1 MSRTVKAKSTKSREK
16 IAEIQRTLSGMEY
29 LSSGTLLKRMK
40 VCGNPRC
47 HCASDPA
54 ARHGPYFEWSYLKAG
69 KLHHRTLTPEQAEIM
84 QLAIA
89 NQRESQETNAR
100 LGGSDP
106 GPNRTHDAEI
116 ALKPPMQAVITR
128 KCVRRCAECKTGM
141 DLPRFSGQVI
151 LLLADRI

>member
-1 MSRTVKAKSTKSREK
+1 MTTAADAKTKKSREK

-69 KLHHRTLTPEQAEIM
+69 KLHHRTLTPDQAEVM
-84 QLAIA
+84 RLAIA
-89 NQRESQETNAR
+89 NQRKAKKLMRVWEAQTLNLIE
-100 LGGSDP
+100 
-106 GPNRTHDAEI
+106 
-116 ALKPPMQAVITR
+116 LKTP
-128 KCVRRCAECKTGM
+128 K
-141 DLPRFSGQVI
+141 
-151 LLLADRI
+151 

>member
-1 MSRTVKAKSTKSREK
+1 MPPTADAKSTQSREK

-69 KLHHRTLTPEQAEIM
+69 KLHHRTLTPEQAQIM
-84 QLAIA
+84 RLAIA
-89 NQRESQETNAR
+89 NQRKAKQLLR
-100 LGGSDP
+100 LWEAQ
-106 GPNRTHDAEI
+106 TLHLIE
-116 ALKPPMQAVITR
+116 LKAQ
-128 KCVRRCAECKTGM
+128 K
-141 DLPRFSGQVI
+141 
-151 LLLADRI
+151 

>member
-1 MSRTVKAKSTKSREK
+1 MPTAADAKTKKSREK
-16 IAEIQRTLSGMEY
+16 IAAIQRTLSGMEY

-84 QLAIA
+84 RLAIA
-89 NQRESQETNAR
+89 NQRKAKKLMRVWEAQTLNLIE
-100 LGGSDP
+100 
-106 GPNRTHDAEI
+106 
-116 ALKPPMQAVITR
+116 LKTP
-128 KCVRRCAECKTGM
+128 K
-141 DLPRFSGQVI
+141 
-151 LLLADRI
+151 